1 MYYVVDISSLSDYVS
16 IENETD
22 RGSNDNEFLF
32 SFAIQL
38 LDTVNFVDGYQFD
51 ILANVTTKE
60 ESLATAVNNDTEV
73 TVATTPEDNAVLKW
87 EVDIVYQPE
96 NIVQRFV
103 FFYLSLS
110 VGLSLGSLSYET
122 VVF

>member
-22 RGSNDNEFLF
+22 PGSNDNEFLF
-32 SFAIQL
+32 SFYIQL

-110 VGLSLGSLSYET
+110 VGLSLES
-122 VVF
+122 